1 MALWSFAE
9 LPPSNG
15 YLMIEANG
23 GLNQQRLSVSTRTVI
38 LEQMCSSALRIFGP
52 PISDLG
58 ILVSVHCT
66 QRSWLSL
73 TVWL

>member
-23 GLNQQRLSVSTRTVI
+23 GLNQQRLSVSTKTVI
-38 LEQMCSSALRIFGP
+38 LEKCVLMVLSRHIVAIVLYESPVPCEF
-52 PISDLG
+52 
-58 ILVSVHCT
+58 LVH
-66 QRSWLSL
+66 Q
-73 TVWL
+73 